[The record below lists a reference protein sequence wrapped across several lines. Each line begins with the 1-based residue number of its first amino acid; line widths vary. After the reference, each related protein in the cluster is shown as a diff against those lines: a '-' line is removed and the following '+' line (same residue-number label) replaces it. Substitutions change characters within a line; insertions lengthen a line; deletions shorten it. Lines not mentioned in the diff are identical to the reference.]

1 MNIMVLSDFDRTLSD
16 EKDNFIIK
24 QEVVEVVNKF
34 SAKFLFFVVTGR
46 ERKYMD
52 ILAKGLFPTGWII
65 ENGGI
70 IILRDKEIKLADEK
84 WYEIRKNLAK
94 ILDKNGIKYSLGEVI
109 IYVNS
114 AIDYKDKLD
123 KINEAKIEWNRSD
136 AMIMPKSVSK
146 GEAVKILK
154 SILNFEGVTI
164 AIGDSQND
172 ISLFSVADIKVAV
185 ANALPEIKAISDI
198 VLDKEDGIGV
208 MRFLEKILNDG
219 SYLEKLIGFRK

>member
-1 MNIMVLSDFDRTLSD
+1 MVLSDFDRTLAD
-16 EKDNFIIK
+16 EKNNFIIK

-34 SAKFLFFVVTGR
+34 SEKFPFFVVTGR
-46 ERKYMD
+46 ERKYMN

-70 IILRDKEIKLADEK
+70 IILRDKEIKLVDEK
-84 WYEIRKNLAK
+84 WYEVRKNLIK
-94 ILDKNGIKYSLGEVI
+94 VLDKYGIKYSLGEVI
-109 IYVNS
+109 VYVNS
-114 AIDYKDKLD
+114 AIDYKDKLN

-136 AMIMPKSVSK
+136 AMIMPKNVSK
-146 GEAVKILK
+146 GDAVKILK
-154 SILNFEGVTI
+154 SILSFDGVTI

-198 VLDKEDGIGV
+198 VLDKDDGMGV
-208 MRFLEKILNDG
+208 MYFLEKILNES
-219 SYLEKLIGFRK
+219 SYLEKLIRLRK